1 MGEYIAGNSNLVSNL
16 FRVHVTPTEKFGGG
30 LMYYKFNL
38 DQPGVLGPQV
48 TSTDLAGEFDAYG
61 DWKFNPHVTVSLV
74 GAFANPGAAAEQAF
88 NRTKNF
94 TYGMVFLAY
103 SY

>member
-1 MGEYIAGNSNLVSNL
+1 
-16 FRVHVTPTEKFGGG
+16 
-30 LMYYKFNL
+30 MYNKFNL

-48 TSTDLAGEFDAYG
+48 TSKDLAGEFDAYG

-94 TYGMVFLAY
+94 TYGMFFVAY